1 MQKRWIVIGTLVA
14 LAGLAWAQDNTE
26 SGISIHKPLRSPT
39 ERIPYDPGR
48 IIRMTLH
55 DYVRGGMGGQKYET
69 TGRHVTFGLPM
80 KFLNL
85 RMVFPNQSPLDIQ
98 TYTSWERNGDG
109 AAGTIVNIHA
119 PDGRAPTSMADSN
132 LFLAVS
138 TPFARPRYSF
148 ASPEL
153 IAAKQSGAVFDGYKM
168 IQDLAAQTFWMRET
182 YCGFDVFE
190 RDDARYWHIEAGTV
204 EDVRVPDGVRPP
216 FDHARVFGWPNGEGG
231 YRFRVECKYSRGSA
245 TGFCSTDRA
254 YNDYITVN
262 YHFDGALLCQIDDV
276 VEAHLNLLR
285 RSVVDE
291 NPIKNERWRER

>member
-1 MQKRWIVIGTLVA
+1 MKLGWIIFLG
-14 LAGLAWAQDNTE
+14 GLAAFLGLVSAQD
-26 SGISIHKPLRSPT
+26 SGDDGVSIHEPLYYPNKRT
-39 ERIPYDPGR
+39 PYEPER

-55 DYVRGGMGGQKYET
+55 DYVRGGMGGSENET
-69 TGRHVTFGLPM
+69 TGRYVTFGLPM
-80 KFLNL
+80 KHLVTSW
-85 RMVFPNQSPLDIQ
+85 VFPDQSPINIK
-98 TYTSWERNGDG
+98 TYTVWERGRDG
-109 AAGTIVNIHA
+109 LSGAINNVHE
-119 PDGRAPTSMADSN
+119 PDGRAPRSVDDSSR
-132 LFLAVS
+132 FLARI
-138 TPFARPRYSF
+138 TPLAHPRRSLS
-148 ASPEL
+148 SPEL
-153 IAAKQSGAVFDGYKM
+153 VSARRSGAVFDDYKM
-168 IQDLAAQTFWMRET
+168 RSKPGQTFWMRET

-190 RDDARYWHIEAGTV
+190 RDDPRYWQLEAGTV